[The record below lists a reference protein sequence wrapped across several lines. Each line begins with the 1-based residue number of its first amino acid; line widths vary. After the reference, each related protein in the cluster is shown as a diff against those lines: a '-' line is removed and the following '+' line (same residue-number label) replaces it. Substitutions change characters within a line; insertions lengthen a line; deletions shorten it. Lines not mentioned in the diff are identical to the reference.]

1 MQGGWLRGRLALA
14 RMPSCTQRRTGQ
26 RSSGKL
32 NLPMHLFL
40 VIRRIFLLCA
50 PSNSPPPPPT
60 LLSLFF
66 TRQQLRLPRLPFRP
80 SLRSRNLFTASIDC
94 FQFLFFAIRKAELLR
109 AVEEGEGKRAPP
121 GGCRGEGGH
130 KKKGAERRKERRDG
144 RDCAPRGAHFS
155 LGKRNAR
162 AASKKAGSAEGAT
175 KASDNETPKD
185 ERSEPCHGA

>member
-1 MQGGWLRGRLALA
+1 MGAPRSSSHAQLYTATH
-14 RMPSCTQRRTGQ
+14 MPTL
-26 RSSGKL
+26 SGKL

-40 VIRRIFLLCA
+40 VIRHICLLTLIRLRA
-50 PSNSPPPPPT
+50 IQLPPPPT

-109 AVEEGEGKRAPP
+109 AVEDGEGKRAPP

-130 KKKGAERRKERRDG
+130 KKKGAERRKERRDD

-162 AASKKAGSAEGAT
+162 AASKKAESAEGAT
-175 KASDNETPKD
+175 KASDNETPND